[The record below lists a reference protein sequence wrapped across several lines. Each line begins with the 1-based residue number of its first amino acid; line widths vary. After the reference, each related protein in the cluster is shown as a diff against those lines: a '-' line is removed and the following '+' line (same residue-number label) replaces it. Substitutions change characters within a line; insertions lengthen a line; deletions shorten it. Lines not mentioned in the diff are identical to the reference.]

1 MVDPEI
7 LFDYANNGLH
17 VPAWEIIFYVAVMS
31 FYAFMG
37 RARSC
42 LINSFAFTFYW
53 GFMYLLPKTFS
64 ANGLS
69 HTALITYGISGLGIY
84 GLVTVAFLRPS
95 PKREESS

>member
-1 MVDPEI
+1 MVDSEI

-17 VPAWEIIFYVAVMS
+17 VPTWEIIFYVAVMTL
-31 FYAFMG
+31 YAFIG

-53 GFMYLLPKTFS
+53 GFMYLLPRAFA

-69 HTALITYGISGLGIY
+69 HTALIAYAVCGLGIY
-84 GLVTVAFLRPS
+84 ALTTLALQTRNEVKTR
-95 PKREESS
+95 

>member
-1 MVDPEI
+1 MVDSQI
-7 LFDYANNGLH
+7 LLDYANNGLH
-17 VPAWEIIFYVAVMS
+17 VPTWEIIFYVAVMS

-53 GFMYLLPKTFS
+53 GFMYLLPRAFA

-69 HTALITYGISGLGIY
+69 HTALIAYAVCGLGIY
-84 GLVTVAFLRPS
+84 TLTTLALQTRNEA
-95 PKREESS
+95 KTR